1 MIEPY
6 TLLAIGITLI
16 ALEAVIASFV
26 VIWFGFGFVLVA
38 FISFFYAYSNVIWQL
53 STISIFSMIL
63 IFTFRNKFIKK
74 FLESKVK
81 VSDDFLNE
89 EGIGEIKNSKVFYK
103 GTYWEIDQNINI
115 NDFEENE
122 KIIVLKT
129 SRNVAFIKKKELL

>member
-6 TLLAIGITLI
+6 ILLSIGITLI
-16 ALEAVIASFV
+16 ALEAVIASFI

-38 FISFFYAYSNVIWQL
+38 FISFFYVYSNVIWQL
-53 STISIFSMIL
+53 ATVSIFSMIL
-63 IFTFRNKFIKK
+63 IFAFRNKFMKK

-81 VSDDFLNE
+81 VSDDFFNE

-103 GTYWEIDQNINI
+103 GTYWEIDPNINI
-115 NDFEENE
+115 NDFQENE

-129 SRNVAFIKKKELL
+129 SKNVAFIKKNELL

>member
-6 TLLAIGITLI
+6 TLLAIGVTLI

-53 STISIFSMIL
+53 ATVSVISMIL
-63 IFTFRNKFIKK
+63 IFAFRNKFMKK

-103 GTYWEIDQNINI
+103 GTYWEIDPNINKD
-115 NDFEENE
+115 DFQEDE
-122 KIIVLKT
+122 KIIVLRT
-129 SRNVAFIKKKELL
+129 SKNVAFIRKYNI